1 MVLMGLN
8 DSNKISIK
16 ILYWGIG
23 GSGKTTIV
31 DTLYKLPREE
41 RIDIEPVGNLI
52 KIAKASEATLY
63 YDRGTFHSS
72 KQNSTIYHVY
82 TVAGQSSYFPLRQK
96 VFENPPT
103 DGVIFVV
110 DSQIRHFEDN
120 IESLKELKSI
130 SNERLVKEIPLIV
143 MLNKQDLPD
152 VIEEDDFKQVLK
164 NQNLWY
170 EPKNKLSL
178 WNPIIYKTCALFE
191 QRRDIYRSFSEC
203 VRRTSLYKVYG
214 NGKAPVND
222 KYKSLKGIQY

>member
-1 MVLMGLN
+1 MA
-8 DSNKISIK
+8 NKNSIK
-16 ILYWGIG
+16 ILYYGIG
-23 GSGKTTIV
+23 GCGKTTIV

-41 RIDIEPVGNLI
+41 RKDIEPVGNLI

-72 KQNSTIYHVY
+72 KQNSAIYHVY
-82 TVAGQSSYFPLRQK
+82 TVAGQSSYFPLRKK

-110 DSQIRHFEDN
+110 DSQISHFEDN

-130 SNERLVKEIPLIV
+130 SNERLIKEIPLII

-152 VIEEDDFKQVLK
+152 VINEDDFKQVLK

-170 EPKNKLSL
+170 EPRNKLSL

-214 NGKAPVND
+214 NGKAPTDD
-222 KYKSLKGIQY
+222 KYKSLKSIQD

>member
-8 DSNKISIK
+8 DSNKNSIK
-16 ILYWGIG
+16 ILYYGIG

-41 RIDIEPVGNLI
+41 QIDIEPVGKLI

-63 YDRGTFHSS
+63 YDRGTFQSS
-72 KQNSTIYHVY
+72 KQSSVIYHVY

-96 VFENPPT
+96 IFETPPT

-110 DSQIRHFEDN
+110 DSQISHFEDN
-120 IESLKELKSI
+120 VESLKELKSI
-130 SNERLVKEIPLIV
+130 SNERLIKEIPLIV

-152 VIEEDDFKQVLK
+152 VIDEDDFKQVLK

-170 EPKNKLSL
+170 DDPKNKLAL

-203 VRRTSLYKVYG
+203 VRRTSLYKIYG
-214 NGKAPVND
+214 NGKAPVDD
-222 KYKSLKGIQY
+222 KYKSLIQY